1 MFIQLALATLM
12 VLVTVAIHL
21 TGLALLLRMLRSSHA
36 LVRPLKSA
44 PLAILLLATVT
55 VFAIHSVEIWLYAFL
70 YVLLGALPTFEV
82 ALYFST
88 VTYSSVGYGDV
99 LLPERWRILGAIEGA
114 TGIIMLGWST
124 AFLVS
129 LLAQLRLLAYDW
141 LTSSDGAPSRNS
153 EMNHGTVR

>member
-1 MFIQLALATLM
+1 MLVQLILATVM
-12 VLVTVAIHL
+12 ALVTVAIHL
-21 TGLALLLRMLRSSHA
+21 TGLAFLTRALRSGHR
-36 LVRPLKSA
+36 LVRPLKNA
-44 PLAILLLATVT
+44 PIAILLIATVT
-55 VFAIHSVEIWLYAFL
+55 VFALHSIEIWLYAFL
-70 YVLLGALPTFEV
+70 YVLLGALPSFEV

-129 LLAQLRLLAYDW
+129 LLAQLRLLAHEW
-141 LTSSDGAPSRNS
+141 LREPTARDRPVELGHTPA
-153 EMNHGTVR
+153 E

>member
-1 MFIQLALATLM
+1 MLTQLVLASVM
-12 VLVTVAIHL
+12 ALVTVAIHL
-21 TGLALLLRMLRSSHA
+21 TGLALLLRVLRSRHS
-36 LVRPLKSA
+36 LVRPLRDA
-44 PLAILLLATVT
+44 PLAILLVATVT

-70 YVLLGALPTFEV
+70 YLLLGALPDFEV

-99 LLPERWRILGAIEGA
+99 LLPEKWRILGAIEGA

-129 LLAQLRLLAYDW
+129 LLAQLRLLSHDW
-141 LTSSDGAPSRNS
+141 LAAEAPGSARA
-153 EMNHGTVR
+153 ELTR